1 MSEASQPT
9 RAKAE
14 ALTALHSKPTSAI
27 HGLVTS
33 FAAFG
38 MAAINTSDWRFL
50 IPGAVMGPFSVFR
63 LWRMYEFQRK
73 GIEVRTHTD
82 WDRSFFFC
90 SVIIAFAHGLFVLQA
105 MLLTDHVFVISLSVG
120 LCLAQMVGVVARNY
134 ASSSLVSAQALAMG
148 IPCAIGWWLH
158 PNPWF
163 GVTAIFFVPFFL
175 SARSLAAGIRNL
187 LEGQRDALET
197 IRRVAIRDSL
207 TGVLNRKGFYERLAE
222 EQARPER
229 GHYIAVLVDI
239 DYFKAVND
247 SYGHSVGD
255 ALLVQIA
262 RRLQSIERDGLTVAR
277 LAGDE
282 FAILARSH
290 KPQEKMEEICGK
302 VLGCFDDLFNCRGV
316 YLSTTASV
324 GAASVQNADPHNSVI
339 VCADLAL
346 YETKEKGRNGYH
358 IYRDEMQGKFER
370 REILRR
376 DLRQAVTAGELRL
389 VYQPIGD
396 VHTGAITSCESLMRW
411 QHPTLGT
418 ISPDE
423 FIPLAESADIISDF
437 TRWAVESAV
446 AECVHWPADIGVTVN
461 LSACDLRR
469 RDIVN
474 TVFDVL
480 IRYGLA
486 PHRLTM
492 EMTETALAEEPLMTR
507 QVLHGLRALGV
518 KTALDDFGT
527 GYANFGYLIDY
538 EFDKLK
544 LDRSLIEQIS
554 EGSRARILIAG
565 LARTSQELGLTIIAE
580 GVERR
585 KQFDALRSLG
595 SVDSIQGWLLS
606 RPIQGG
612 GDIRTYLMQP
622 HFDPDRICEEKND
635 GISLHA

>member
-1 MSEASQPT
+1 MTEACQPM

-14 ALTALHSKPTSAI
+14 ALTALHSKPASAI

-38 MAAINTSDWRFL
+38 MAAINAEDWRFL
-50 IPGAVMGPFSVFR
+50 LPGLLMVPFALVR
-63 LWRMYEFQRK
+63 LWRMYEFQRR
-73 GIEVRTHTD
+73 GIEVRSLSA
-82 WDRSFFFC
+82 WERSFFVC
-90 SVIIAFAHGLFVLQA
+90 SVIIALSHGLFVLQA
-105 MLLTDHVFVISLSVG
+105 MLLTNHVFIISLSVG
-120 LCLAQMVGVVARNY
+120 LCLAQMVGVVARNF

-148 IPCAIGWWLH
+148 IPCAIGWWMH

-207 TGVLNRKGFYERLAE
+207 TGVLNRKGFYEKLSE
-222 EQARPER
+222 EQSQPDR

-262 RRLQSIERDGLTVAR
+262 RRLERIEHEGLTVAR

-290 KPQEKMEEICGK
+290 EPQSEMENICGR
-302 VLGCFDDLFNCRGV
+302 VLECFDDLFNCRGV
-316 YLSTTASV
+316 YLSVKASV
-324 GAASVQNADPHNSVI
+324 GAAAVKHADAQNSVI
-339 VCADLAL
+339 VYADLAL
-346 YETKEKGRNGYH
+346 YETKELGRDGYH

-376 DLRQAVTAGELRL
+376 DLRQAVAAGELRL
-389 VYQPIGD
+389 VYQPMGD
-396 VHTGAITSCESLMRW
+396 IDTGAITTCEALMRW
-411 QHPTLGT
+411 DHPTLGT
-418 ISPDE
+418 ISPNE
-423 FIPLAESADIISDF
+423 FIPLAETADIVSEF
-437 TRWAVESAV
+437 TRWAVETAV
-446 AECVHWPADIGVTVN
+446 AECVHWPSTVGVSVN

-544 LDRSLIEQIS
+544 LDRSLINQVS
-554 EGSRARILIAG
+554 EGSRARVLIAG
-565 LARTSQELGLTIIAE
+565 LARTAQDLGLTIIAE

-585 KQFDALRSLG
+585 KQFDTLRSLE
-595 SVDSIQGWLLS
+595 SIDTIQGWLLS
-606 RPIQGG
+606 RPIQSGQ
-612 GDIRTYLMQP
+612 DIRTYLAHP
-622 HFDPDRICEEKND
+622 FFDPERISEETD
-635 GISLHA
+635 ETISLQA

>member
-1 MSEASQPT
+1 M
-9 RAKAE
+9 RADIE
-14 ALTALHSKPTSAI
+14 ALEALHSKPSTAVY
-27 HGLVTS
+27 GLVTS
-33 FAAFG
+33 LAAFV
-38 MAAINTSDWRFL
+38 MAAIYTGNWLFL
-50 IPGAVMGPFSVFR
+50 LPSFFLVPFGIYR
-63 LWRMYEFQRK
+63 LARMYEFCRSGVGTRSIAFWQQ
-73 GIEVRTHTD
+73 
-82 WDRSFFFC
+82 SFFVC
-90 SVIIAFAHGLFVLQA
+90 SVMIALAHGFFALQA
-105 MLLTDHVFVISLSVG
+105 IMMTDEPFVIMLAVG
-120 LCLAQMVGVVARNY
+120 ICLAQMVGVVARNF
-134 ASSSLVSAQALAMG
+134 ASAALVNAQTLCMAG
-148 IPCAIGWWLH
+148 PCAIGWWLH
-158 PNPWF
+158 PEPWF
-163 GVTAIFFVPFFL
+163 GLTAIFFVPFFL
-175 SARSLAAGIRNL
+175 SARTLAGGIREL
-187 LEGQRDALET
+187 FEGQREALET
-197 IRRVAIRDSL
+197 IREVAVHDSL
-207 TGVLNRKGFYERLAE
+207 TGLLNRKGFYELIDE
-222 EQARPER
+222 ERQRPDR
-229 GHYIAVLVDI
+229 GDFITILVDI
-239 DYFKAVND
+239 DHFKAVND

-255 ALLVQIA
+255 ALLIQIA
-262 RRLQSIERDGLTVAR
+262 RRLKGIDREGLTIAR

-290 KPQEKMEEICGK
+290 DPHPDMETLCEH
-302 VLGCFDDLFNCRGV
+302 VLACFEDLFNCRGV
-316 YLSTTASV
+316 YVSTTASV
-324 GAASVQNADPHNSVI
+324 GAATVKEVDPQHSVI
-339 VCADLAL
+339 VHADLAL
-346 YETKEKGRNGYH
+346 YEVKESGRNGYR

-396 VHTGAITSCESLMRW
+396 IRTGKITACESLMRW
-411 QHPTLGT
+411 QHPTLGL

-423 FIPLAESADIISDF
+423 FIPLAESADIIGDF
-437 TRWAVESAV
+437 TRWAVETAV

-492 EMTETALAEEPLMTR
+492 EMTETALAAEPLMTR

-544 LDRSLIEQIS
+544 LDRTLIQQIS

-565 LARTSQELGLTIIAE
+565 LTRTAQEMGLSIIAE
-580 GVERR
+580 GVERSE
-585 KQFDALRSLG
+585 QFAALRSLE
-595 SVDSIQGWLLS
+595 SIDAVQGWLLA

-612 GDIRTYLMQP
+612 EPIRARLADP
-622 HFDPDRICEEKND
+622 SFDRD
-635 GISLHA
+635 GLADETERLTHQRA